1 MDFIIEVLKVL
12 VPSTVIFVTLYFLM
26 KQFFEGQEKMRMLEL
41 RKQSRS
47 DAGPIKMQAYERL
60 ILFLERINPD
70 NLALRTQKN
79 GVSARAQHSE
89 MIRTIRS
96 EFEHNLTQQLY
107 ISSEAWA
114 LVKRAK
120 EESIRMINV
129 AASQISENEDSYELS
144 RRVISMSAQ
153 LENVPTSIAVE
164 GLKKE
169 FRSIYA

>member
-12 VPSTVIFVTLYFLM
+12 VPSSVIFVTLYFLM

-41 RKQSRS
+41 RKQNRNDVS
-47 DAGPIKMQAYERL
+47 PIKMQAYERL
-60 ILFLERINPD
+60 ILFLERITPD

-79 GVSARAQHSE
+79 GYSAKAQHIE

-96 EFEHNLTQQLY
+96 EYEHNLTQQLY

-120 EESIRMINV
+120 EESIRIINM
-129 AASQISENEDSYELS
+129 AAGQISEEEDSYEYS
-144 RRVISMSAQ
+144 RRIISMSAQ
-153 LENVPTSIAVE
+153 IEKMPTTLAVE

-169 FRSIYA
+169 FRSLFS